1 MNDSV
6 GHPAPRESLFCS
18 KPFEFLDIGAHP
30 RRGDAYLCCPS
41 WLPKPAGNL
50 SESSIEEVWNG
61 ESARSIR
68 RSILDGSFRHCSKNC
83 PFLETATGPVQK
95 LSEVTNPV
103 HLEIIAQRAESL
115 SRGPRVV
122 NAAFDRSCNLS
133 CPSCRTRKIIEQDA
147 EDEILALQKKVELS
161 ALSEARVLYI
171 TGSGDAFGSPY
182 FFSWLRSF
190 DPAPYPQLR
199 LHIHTNAQLL
209 TPQRWRKISPQVRER
224 IDTCDIS
231 IDAASSATY
240 LLNRRGG
247 EWETLLENL
256 QFISQLRKAGEL
268 RHVMISMVV
277 QENNFSE
284 MPEFVRLGRRFAI
297 DHVYFR
303 HLVDWGTFSHAEMV
317 RRSIHLKS
325 HPRHAELMQVL
336 DDPGLHDPI
345 VDLGKF
351 GELVPARCRHSSGG
365 DGYGRD
371 TAPQSTSANGDVS
384 RDPETLSA

>member
-1 MNDSV
+1 MNESV
-6 GHPAPRESLFCS
+6 EQPTRREPLFCS
-18 KPFEFLDIGAHP
+18 KPFEFLDVGAHP

-50 SESSIEEVWNG
+50 SKSSVEEVWNG
-61 ESARSIR
+61 ESARTIR
-68 RSILDGSFRHCSKNC
+68 GSILDGSFRHCTKNC
-83 PFLETATGPVQK
+83 PFLETVTGPVQK
-95 LSEVTNPV
+95 VSDITNPV
-103 HLEIIAQRAESL
+103 HLEIIAKRSESL
-115 SRGPRVV
+115 ARGPRVV

-133 CPSCRTRKIIEQDA
+133 CPSCRTRKIIEKSDK
-147 EDEILALQKKVELS
+147 DEILALQKKIELS
-161 ALSEARVLYI
+161 ALSDASVLYI

-190 DPAPYPQLR
+190 DPAPYPALR

-209 TPQRWRKISPQVRER
+209 TPQRWRKISPEVRER
-224 IDTCDIS
+224 IETCDIS
-231 IDAASSATY
+231 IDAASAATY

-256 QFISQLRKAGEL
+256 DFISQLRGSGEL

-277 QENNFSE
+277 QENNFGE

-303 HLVDWGTFSHAEMV
+303 HLVDWGTFSRDELV
-317 RRSIHLKS
+317 RRSIHLQS
-325 HPRHAELMQVL
+325 HRRHAELIQVL
-336 DDPGLHDPI
+336 GDPSLHDPT

-351 GELVPARCRHSSGG
+351 GELVPARCRHATGG
-365 DGYGRD
+365 DGYGGEYA
-371 TAPQSTSANGDVS
+371 AP
-384 RDPETLSA
+384 

>member
-1 MNDSV
+1 MNETV
-6 GHPAPRESLFCS
+6 EPATQREALFCS
-18 KPFEFLDIGAHP
+18 KPFEFLDVGAHP

-50 SESSIEEVWNG
+50 SHSSVEEVWNG
-61 ESARSIR
+61 EAARSIR

-83 PFLETATGPVQK
+83 PFLESATGPVQK
-95 LSEVTNPV
+95 VSQVTNPF
-103 HLEIIAQRAESL
+103 HLEILARQSESL
-115 SRGPRVV
+115 TRGPRVV

-133 CPSCRTRKIIEQDA
+133 CPSCRTRKIIEKNDK
-147 EDEILALQKKVELS
+147 DEILALQRKIELS

-182 FFSWLRSF
+182 FFSWLRSL
-190 DPAPYPQLR
+190 DVSPYPKLR

-209 TPQRWRKISPQVRER
+209 TPQRWGKISPEVRER

-231 IDAASSATY
+231 IDAASAATY

-256 QFISQLRKAGEL
+256 GFICQLRKAGEL

-284 MPEFVRLGRRFAI
+284 MPQFVRLGNRFAV

-303 HLVDWGTFSHAEMV
+303 HLVDWGSFGRDELAQ
-317 RRSIHLKS
+317 RSIHLES
-325 HPRHAELMQVL
+325 HPRHAELLEVL
-336 DDPGLHDPI
+336 GDSSLHDPT
-345 VDLGKF
+345 VDLGKL
-351 GELVPARCRHSSGG
+351 GELVPARCRHVAGG
-365 DGYGRD
+365 DGYG
-371 TAPQSTSANGDVS
+371 GDY
-384 RDPETLSA
+384 EAIE